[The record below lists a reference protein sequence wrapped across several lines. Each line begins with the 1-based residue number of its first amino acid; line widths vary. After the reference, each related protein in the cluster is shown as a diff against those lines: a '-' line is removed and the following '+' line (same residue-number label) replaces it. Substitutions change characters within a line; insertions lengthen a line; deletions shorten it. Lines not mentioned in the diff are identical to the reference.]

1 MGAQIINGKE
11 IAAIVRAE
19 VREDVERL
27 KKNGRR
33 PGLAFI
39 IVGDN
44 PASRVYVRMKNRA
57 CEELGIDSITH
68 ELPGD
73 IIEEELV
80 GIISDLNADSGVDG
94 ILVQLP
100 LPSQIRESVIISSID
115 PAKDVDGF
123 HPVNMGRL
131 AGGGVVLKPC
141 TPYGIQ
147 VLLERSDISVEGKHV
162 VIVGRSNI
170 VGKPLANL
178 LLLKEKGAN
187 ATVTVCH
194 SATTD
199 ISYFTRMAD
208 ILVVAIG
215 RPEYVRGDMVKKG
228 AVIVD
233 VGVNRVDDAS
243 AEKGYRLVGDV
254 DFEEAVE
261 VAGAIT
267 PVPGGVGPMT
277 IAMLMKNTVTAASA
291 DAGCVL

>member
-1 MGAQIINGKE
+1 MGAQIISGTE
-11 IAAIVRAE
+11 ISSIIRAE
-19 VREDVERL
+19 VKEDVERSV
-27 KKNGRR
+27 KNGRK
-33 PGLAFI
+33 PGLAFV

-57 CEELGIDSITH
+57 CDELGIGSITH

-73 IIEEELV
+73 ISEDDLLKL
-80 GIISDLNADSGVDG
+80 ISDLNADSTVDG

-100 LPSQIRESVIISSID
+100 LPAQIREPVIISSID

-123 HPVNMGRL
+123 HPVNMGKL
-131 AGGGVVLKPC
+131 VQGGSLLKPC

-178 LLLKEKGAN
+178 LLLKEKSAN

-194 SATTD
+194 SATAD
-199 ISYFTRMAD
+199 ISYFTKMAD

-215 RPEYVRGDMVKKG
+215 RPEFVRGDMIKKG
-228 AVIVD
+228 AVVID
-233 VGVNRVDDAS
+233 VGVNRVDDPS
-243 AEKGYRLVGDV
+243 TEKGYRLVGDV
-254 DFEEAVE
+254 EFEAAKE

-277 IAMLMKNTVTAASA
+277 IAMLMKNTVVAAGLSI
-291 DAGCVL
+291 